1 MCINKNQL
9 FVFGGLFFI
18 LFVWNLLFLPQ
29 SDDFAHYVSAIDSDR
44 DFLTSYFTWNGRF
57 GELLCTGFFGKLFFG
72 SFSWLFDFLNA
83 LVGIVYFY
91 VFFLFCVLEYYQKI
105 KPIL

>member
-1 MCINKNQL
+1 M
-9 FVFGGLFFI
+9 
-18 LFVWNLLFLPQ
+18 PQ

-91 VFFLFCVLEYYQKI
+91 VFFVLCFGILPKDKTDFVILIFIFGLVCVLG
-105 KPIL
+105 